1 MVKKLFYILVFS
13 ISALQANTALAALNV
28 SVDRNPVNIE
38 DTFQITV
45 EATDAVSGEPQLGA
59 LADNFDVLGIS
70 QSSSYQFGTGGSH
83 RSIKRII
90 TAQAKQSGVITIPAI
105 QWGNLSSSPVSLKVL
120 PAGKRSSSNSA
131 FYVELSS
138 SNDSP
143 YVQGQIILT
152 AKAFSNKQFGNGQF
166 ENPKMPDGLVA
177 KRASTEDD
185 VYTTTINGVPHLVQ
199 ERRFILY
206 AERSGNF
213 DIGSVLFQGHFA
225 TGRRDLFGQSQ
236 TVPKRVRSNGLSIN
250 VKAVPNGAKQPWL
263 PAKQLTLSHYL
274 SEGEFNVGEPITLT
288 LSIIADGLMAEQIP
302 DFDLVL
308 PKNLK
313 AYPDQPEIDTN
324 WSNGSVTAQR
334 TDKIALIP
342 TQPGHYALPPIQLH
356 WWNTETDKAEVA
368 TIDGIHFEV
377 GGASLAA
384 DTEHTDP
391 LPVAKQANTS
401 TLPEQAPSE
410 APTPTATA
418 PLWKYISITLAALWL
433 TTLLALVLVL
443 RRTPRNKPTTET
455 TPHNISLSK
464 KQLLKKLGKAQA
476 HDAAQQ
482 LIVWAR
488 GNIDKDINTI
498 GHIIAYADKPLQEAL
513 EELNAQLYRT
523 GENNWNS
530 DKLITALQTF
540 QRNVDTKPKENHPQ
554 LYPE

>member
-45 EATDAVSGEPQLGA
+45 EATEDVSGEPELDK
-59 LADNFDVLGIS
+59 LADSFDILGVS
-70 QSSSYQFGTGGSH
+70 QSSSYQFGTGGNR

-90 TAQAKQSGVITIPAI
+90 TAQAKQAGIITIPSV
-105 QWGNLSSSPVSLKVL
+105 QWDSLSSAPLSLKVL
-120 PAGKRSSSNSA
+120 PAGKRSSSNSS

-143 YVQGQIILT
+143 YVQGQVILT

-177 KRASTEDD
+177 KRASSEDQL
-185 VYTTTINGVPHLVQ
+185 YKTTIDGVPHLVQ

-274 SEGEFNVGEPITLT
+274 SEGDFNVGEPITLT
-288 LSIIADGLMAEQIP
+288 LSTIADGLMAEQIP
-302 DFDLVL
+302 DFDLAL

-342 TQPGHYALPPIQLH
+342 TQPGHYKLPPIQLH
-356 WWNTETDKAEVA
+356 WWNTQTDKAEVA
-368 TIDGIHFEV
+368 TIDGISFEV
-377 GGASLAA
+377 GGVAASTNTDSASTSPAPERDAA
-384 DTEHTDP
+384 
-391 LPVAKQANTS
+391 
-401 TLPEQAPSE
+401 LPEQSADNAPAASSD
-410 APTPTATA
+410 PI
-418 PLWKYISITLAALWL
+418 WKYLSAVLAAAWL
-433 TTLLALVLVL
+433 ITLLALILAL
-443 RRTPRNKPTTET
+443 RRTPHSKPVAAAK
-455 TPHNISLSK
+455 PSIASISK
-464 KQLLKKLGKAQA
+464 KQLLKSLKKAPPQEVA
-476 HDAAQQ
+476 EQ
-482 LIVWAR
+482 LVHWAR
-488 GNIDKDINTI
+488 GDIGSSINTI
-498 GHIIAYADKPLQEAL
+498 GQIIAYADKPLQEAL
-513 EELNAQLYRT
+513 EELNAQLYCA
-523 GENNWNS
+523 EASSWNS
-530 DKLITALQTF
+530 DKLIAALQAF
-540 QRNVDTKPKENHPQ
+540 ELSIEKKPEQAQPK